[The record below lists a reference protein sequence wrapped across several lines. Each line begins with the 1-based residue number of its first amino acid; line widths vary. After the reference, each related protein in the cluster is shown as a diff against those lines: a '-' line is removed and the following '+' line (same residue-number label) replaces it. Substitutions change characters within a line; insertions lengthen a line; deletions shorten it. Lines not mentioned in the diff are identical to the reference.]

1 MKAAHE
7 ESMMA
12 LVHHQIL
19 EELRQGGRTDAV
31 TCVTAVLFNLIILA
45 VNSSVC
51 WEIDISKNGGLF
63 NFFIPVVFL
72 AITFSINASIFDAL
86 QASSDT
92 KMKLLN
98 NLMSMYTDT
107 GVAKYYDASVLRNFK
122 HRYQLFKN
130 IISCFAAIAVGI
142 PALRMVTT
150 YNYKTAED
158 QVRKQQYNSAY
169 KRGL

>member
-1 MKAAHE
+1 MKAAPD

-19 EELRQGGRTDAV
+19 TELQQGGRTDAV

-45 VNSSVC
+45 VNSIVC
-51 WEIDISKNGGLF
+51 REIDISKNGGLF
-63 NFFIPVVFL
+63 NFFIPAVFL
-72 AITFSINASIFDAL
+72 AITFSINSSIFDAL

-98 NLMSMYTDT
+98 NLMSMYKDA
-107 GVAKYYDASVLRNFK
+107 GVAKYYDASVLRNYK

-142 PALRMVTT
+142 PC
-150 YNYKTAED
+150 EW
-158 QVRKQQYNSAY
+158 
-169 KRGL
+169 

>member
-92 KMKLLN
+92 KMKLLLLN

-107 GVAKYYDASVLRNFK
+107 GVAKYYDASVLRNYK

-130 IISCFAAIAVGI
+130 IISCFAAIAVTI
-142 PALRMVTT
+142 RNLQLQ
-150 YNYKTAED
+150 NF
-158 QVRKQQYNSAY
+158 N
-169 KRGL
+169 